1 MEQIWVCDSSDARI
15 EKQLRSVVTNRRCD
29 VTAIRN
35 AGTYDKHLVQPS
47 TLTSTRGCEERDA
60 QQKEDS
66 KVIYLGV
73 NLPSNMI

>member
-47 TLTSTRGCEERDA
+47 TLTSTRGCEERERERERE
-60 QQKEDS
+60 QK
-66 KVIYLGV
+66 VGV
-73 NLPSNMI
+73 KTV